1 MKRIRSA
8 CLVQTLHFQLKDGV
22 PQDQAVEAVQEEYRQ
37 YKARMDRNHTRYR
50 IVKEEYR
57 QYKARMDRNHTRYRI
72 VKEETQSD
80 GSIVIEIK
88 KQYNTTSCGT
98 YLD

>member
-50 IVKEEYR
+50 IVE
-57 QYKARMDRNHTRYRI
+57 D
-72 VKEETQSD
+72 ETQSD

>member
-50 IVKEEYR
+50 IVKEE
-57 QYKARMDRNHTRYRI
+57 
-72 VKEETQSD
+72 TQSD